1 MQVLEFKWLK
11 EVKCF
16 LYRYESFIIIEDY
29 I

>member
-1 MQVLEFKWLK
+1 MQILESKWLK

-16 LYRYESFIIIEDY
+16 LYRYESFIIIEYY